1 MDQFS
6 FMQSCRRIN
15 YHDDIVLRTPT
26 ISFGERLLDVFMK
39 DQSFDGNSILEVKY
53 PKCEKDIQ
61 DIMEELRMN
70 ADRNIL
76 AIHTERRL
84 NDLIS
89 VQRNLSNIESNQET
103 NMQSWYNRTVS
114 NCNLIELPYSVSDL
128 LTIGDNRVFNFLEA
142 MNPINL
148 RKEVENCL
156 PAAFQFWAIPEF

>member
-89 VQRNLSNIESNQET
+89 VQRALSNTESNQET
-103 NMQSWYNRTVS
+103 NMQSWHTRTVS
-114 NCNLIELPYSVSDL
+114 NCNLIELPHSVTDL
-128 LTIGDNRVFNFLEA
+128 LVIGDKLRVE
-142 MNPINL
+142 M
-148 RKEVENCL
+148 ETCL
-156 PAAFQFWAIPEF
+156 PTAFQFWAIPKF

>member
-1 MDQFS
+1 
-6 FMQSCRRIN
+6 MQSCRRIN

-26 ISFGERLLDVFMK
+26 ISFEERLLDVFMK

-70 ADRNIL
+70 TDRNIL

-89 VQRNLSNIESNQET
+89 VQRSLSNTESNQDT
-103 NMQSWYNRTVS
+103 NMQSWHNRTVS

-142 MNPINL
+142 MNPKKIREEFQNF
-148 RKEVENCL
+148 EN
-156 PAAFQFWAIPEF
+156 FWMKRSMC

>member
-26 ISFGERLLDVFMK
+26 ISFGEKLLDVFMK
-39 DQSFDGNSILEVKY
+39 DQSFDGSSILEVKY
-53 PKCEKDIQ
+53 PKCQKDIQ

-70 ADRNIL
+70 TDRNIL

-89 VQRNLSNIESNQET
+89 VQHNLSNTESNQET
-103 NMQSWYNRTVS
+103 NMQSWHNRTVS
-114 NCNLIELPYSVSDL
+114 NCNLIELP
-128 LTIGDNRVFNFLEA
+128 
-142 MNPINL
+142 
-148 RKEVENCL
+148 
-156 PAAFQFWAIPEF
+156 